1 MLQNKLSVLALAG
14 ATFVA
19 WNRARAGKFGD
30 ESSKVTWLTVATMG
44 FLLRQLFVKEK
55 KPTKLITNVERAEES
70 VEYDF
75 IIVGGGTFPI
85 P

>member
-1 MLQNKLSVLALAG
+1 L
-14 ATFVA
+14 
-19 WNRARAGKFGD
+19 
-30 ESSKVTWLTVATMG
+30 G